1 MLSDDLH
8 ISTTPTYKS
17 YHSPASLTASL
28 SPHHHHTCSALTSVS
43 PCRYHRVDITVDIS
57 VDIIYCSPPCLDVA
71 RTAAVSTLDS
81 SATYY
86 ATPPAGPGPPPA
98 LQPPGYRV

>member
-28 SPHHHHTCSALTSVS
+28 SLSIITPVLLSL
-43 PCRYHRVDITVDIS
+43 PCHRVDISVECRYHC
-57 VDIIYCSPPCLDVA
+57 VDIIYSSPPCVDVA

-98 LQPPGYRV
+98 LQPPGSRVL

>member
-28 SPHHHHTCSALTSVS
+28 SLTVITPVLLSL
-43 PCRYHRVDITVDIS
+43 PCHRVDIS
-57 VDIIYCSPPCLDVA
+57 VDIIYSSPPCVDVA

-98 LQPPGYRV
+98 LQPPGSRV

>member
-28 SPHHHHTCSALTSVS
+28 SLSIITPVLLSL
-43 PCRYHRVDITVDIS
+43 PCHRVDIRVDITVDI
-57 VDIIYCSPPCLDVA
+57 IYSSPPCVDVA

-98 LQPPGYRV
+98 LQPPGSGV

>member
-1 MLSDDLH
+1 MLFAMLSDDLH

-17 YHSPASLTASL
+17 YHSLTDCL
-28 SPHHHHTCSALTSVS
+28 TLPQHHHTCSALTSVS
-43 PCRYHRVDITVDIS
+43 PCRYQCRYHC
-57 VDIIYCSPPCLDVA
+57 VDIIYSSPPCVDVA

-98 LQPPGYRV
+98 LQPPGSRV

>member
-28 SPHHHHTCSALTSVS
+28 SLTIITPVLLSL
-43 PCRYHRVDITVDIS
+43 PCHRVDITVDIT
-57 VDIIYCSPPCLDVA
+57 V
-71 RTAAVSTLDS
+71 
-81 SATYY
+81 
-86 ATPPAGPGPPPA
+86 
-98 LQPPGYRV
+98 

>member
-28 SPHHHHTCSALTSVS
+28 SLSIITPVLLSL
-43 PCRYHRVDITVDIS
+43 PCHRVDISVDIS
-57 VDIIYCSPPCLDVA
+57 VDIIYCSPPCVDVA

-98 LQPPGYRV
+98 LQPPGSRVL